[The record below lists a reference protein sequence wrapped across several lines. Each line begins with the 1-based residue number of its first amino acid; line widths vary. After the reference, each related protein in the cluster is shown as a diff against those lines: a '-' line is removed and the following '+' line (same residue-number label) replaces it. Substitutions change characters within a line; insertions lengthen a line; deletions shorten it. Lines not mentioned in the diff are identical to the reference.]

1 MARHNQPPGITLL
14 EALFVVL
21 LILFLVA
28 ILLPALGGRGDT
40 SMFKDGTQIR
50 GIQQA
55 MVTFAGNNQDT
66 YPLPSLLDA
75 QDTLPAIGGV
85 QLQGAEKDLPRWIIS
100 LMIYNGLFGPELSVS
115 PKESNRSIRIDNNY
129 EFSNPSAVEASKR
142 SIAILDPAFAAF
154 SNEPGGDTPIQ
165 RQGRFAPGAACS
177 YAMVPL
183 AGARRAVWSSTFDGT
198 QAIIGNRGPWYE
210 QNAAGEW
217 LLNRK
222 DRRGAAKIRASG
234 SNTLLIHG
242 ARTSWEGNVARNDG
256 SINFE
261 TRPDPE
267 NIPLFHWSS
276 DGGSN
281 PVPTRFDNI
290 FANEDEQSAA
300 ARYSPSDDD
309 ITEATNTRRNN
320 YLRCFGDR
328 AARTFDADRKKLLA
342 IGGFW
347 YD

>member
-1 MARHNQPPGITLL
+1 MARRNQRRGITIL
-14 EALFVVL
+14 EALFVIL
-21 LILFLVA
+21 LIAFLIA
-28 ILLPALGGRGDT
+28 ILLPARGGSRGAPQL
-40 SMFKDGTQIR
+40 KDGTQVR

-55 MVTFAGNNQDT
+55 MVTFAGNNQDN

-85 QLQGAEKDLPRWIIS
+85 QLQGAEKDLPRWMIS
-100 LMIYNGLFGPELSVS
+100 MLIYNGSIAPELLVS
-115 PKESNRSIRIDNNY
+115 PKEPNRSIRVDNNY

-142 SIAILDPAFAAF
+142 SMAILDPAFAAYPD
-154 SNEPGGDTPIQ
+154 EPGGDTPIQ
-165 RQGRFAPGAACS
+165 RQERFAPNAGFS
-177 YAMVPL
+177 YALVPL
-183 AGARRAVWSSTFDGT
+183 AGARRALWSSTFDGT
-198 QAIIGNRGPWYE
+198 QAIIANRGPWYE
-210 QNAAGEW
+210 QDAAGEW

-222 DRRGAAKIRASG
+222 DRRGASKIKASG

-256 SINFE
+256 SVNLEI
-261 TRPDPE
+261 RPDPE

-276 DGGSN
+276 DGGTI

-328 AARTFDADRKKLLA
+328 AARTLDADRKKLLA

>member
-1 MARHNQPPGITLL
+1 MARRQQPHGITLL
-14 EALFVVL
+14 ELVVVIALIV
-21 LILFLVA
+21 FLA
-28 ILLPALGGRGDT
+28 IVLLPALNSRRV
-40 SMFKDGTQIR
+40 SPQFKDATQIR
-50 GIQQA
+50 GIHQA
-55 MVTFAGNNQDT
+55 MVTFAGNNQDS

-75 QDTLPAIGGV
+75 QDTIPTIGGV
-85 QLQGAEKDLPRWIIS
+85 RLRGTEKDLPRWMIS
-100 LMIYNGLFGPELSVS
+100 MLIYNGSITPELLVS
-115 PKESNRSIRIDNNY
+115 PKEPNRSIRIDKNY
-129 EFSNPSAVEASKR
+129 EFNNPSAIEASKR
-142 SIAILDPAFAAF
+142 SIAILDPAFAAYPD
-154 SNEPGGDTPIQ
+154 EPGGDTPIQ
-165 RQGRFAPGAACS
+165 RQGRFAPNAGFS
-177 YAMVPL
+177 YALVPL
-183 AGARRAVWSSTFDGT
+183 AGARRALWSSTFDGT

-210 QNAAGEW
+210 QDAAGEW

-256 SINFE
+256 SVNFE

-281 PVPTRFDNI
+281 PIPTRFDNI

-328 AARTFDADRKKLLA
+328 AARTFDTDRKKLLA